1 MGDITS
7 SILNTNPPSA
17 DLKQVFLF
25 KFQQWKGNTGL
36 TFNDFCILHM
46 KETFPDV
53 IFQDDKLTGKKTS
66 FDQFYYINT
75 QI

>member
-17 DLKQVFLF
+17 DLKQVFHF
-25 KFQQWKGNTGL
+25 KFRQWKGNTGL
-36 TFNDFCILHM
+36 TFNDFCVLLM
-46 KETFPDV
+46 KQTFPDV
-53 IFQDDKLTGKKTS
+53 TFQDDKLTGNKTS